1 MAAPSRAFVAKS
13 IVVGLQEDESGPATC
28 ADSHREPSPAGA
40 VLPAAKQATERWS
53 QRMAYRDTETVIVDR
68 GASPVGII
76 AGIAVVVLI
85 VLGFFL
91 FFNGNNGGGGT
102 IDVDVPAVTVDVQP
116 DGQ

>member
-1 MAAPSRAFVAKS
+1 MA
-13 IVVGLQEDESGPATC
+13 
-28 ADSHREPSPAGA
+28 
-40 VLPAAKQATERWS
+40 
-53 QRMAYRDTETVIVDR
+53 RDNETVIVDSGGR
-68 GASPVGII
+68 SAGII
-76 AGIAVVVLI
+76 AGIAIVVLI